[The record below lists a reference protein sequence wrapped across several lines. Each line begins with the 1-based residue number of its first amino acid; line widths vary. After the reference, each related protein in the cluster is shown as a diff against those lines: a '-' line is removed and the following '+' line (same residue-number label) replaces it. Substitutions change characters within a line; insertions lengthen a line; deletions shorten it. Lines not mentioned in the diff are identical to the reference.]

1 MTIVLNPPP
10 ILPLSPASA
19 PLSNNA
25 VAAFDARPFFD
36 KALHYGVK
44 QGVITPARLLLIQE
58 DFAKGI
64 VQIAHFFG
72 TAHLRPEL
80 ELALRRMANLISL
93 YLEDMSDG
101 DLQLAAIS
109 LRDKTFLSHSK
120 GGSEMLKRLQTL
132 PDSTLIDRSS
142 TLPEQQRAYLDEK
155 TAAATIS
162 LADYRAELA
171 QRQDNRNTIDCA
183 FWLARKMGVARDDLS
198 DGDDADALMRSA
210 MLLIFIDQA
219 EFKPLTRTTFV
230 RLIKA
235 AKRPQATLDE
245 RRLNAVLKDA
255 PTEFQQITRRA
266 MARFVANDLPQ
277 IRAAGNSADKL
288 LYGEVGQAYFVSESL
303 DEDVREY
310 DRLVAREWDRVTH
323 GEADDPAVL
332 ATVFLFLA
340 TGLPPKATMLLKEA
354 KEITRLFRADG
365 FNAKAVIDFIDNHA
379 PESTREDLR
388 KTWADDLKPEA
399 EEQLAD
405 TDPNWPD
412 THMARA
418 LEYLRKTCCAT
429 WKSRQR

>member
-162 LADYRAELA
+162 LADYRTELA
-171 QRQDNRNTIDCA
+171 QRQDNRNTTE
-183 FWLARKMGVARDDLS
+183 ARHARRVARAIEDPPQIETRG
-198 DGDDADALMRSA
+198 GDHEQVDRDADHH
-210 MLLIFIDQA
+210 LIGLVAQRRHGQHRRHHC
-219 EFKPLTRTTFV
+219 TRHQ
-230 RLIKA
+230 RAGQSRPRIA
-235 AKRPQATLDE
+235 AVVTPQ
-245 RRLNAVLKDA
+245 
-255 PTEFQQITRRA
+255 RRA
-266 MARFVANDLPQ
+266 ERTGQHHAFETERVDAHALRHHTAGGREQIGNRNANRLQ
-277 IRAAGNSADKL
+277 QE
-288 LYGEVGQAYFVSESL
+288 GEQNH
-303 DEDVREY
+303 D
-310 DRLVAREWDRVTH
+310 T
-323 GEADDPAVL
+323 P
-332 ATVFLFLA
+332 
-340 TGLPPKATMLLKEA
+340 
-354 KEITRLFRADG
+354 FRA
-365 FNAKAVIDFIDNHA
+365 
-379 PESTREDLR
+379 
-388 KTWADDLKPEA
+388 
-399 EEQLAD
+399 
-405 TDPNWPD
+405 
-412 THMARA
+412 
-418 LEYLRKTCCAT
+418 
-429 WKSRQR
+429 SR